1 MTIERLFEMNGHHGG
16 FWVQHRTWQNLCA
29 RIEGLAARSAD
40 ARRDNRATG
49 VVPLPSLA
57 ATVVASGYDVR
68 SGRRLKLGEWPEDS
82 HYVQIA
88 KPPWHRDGFA
98 VPVTTAERPA

>member
-1 MTIERLFEMNGHHGG
+1 MTIERLYEMNGHHGG

-29 RIEGLAARSAD
+29 RIEGLAARTADRRAAAD
-40 ARRDNRATG
+40 ADA
-49 VVPLPSLA
+49 VVPLQSLA
-57 ATVVASGYDVR
+57 ATIIASGYDVR

-88 KPPWHRDGFA
+88 KPPWHRDAFA
-98 VPVTTAERPA
+98 VHVTATERPA